1 MVRMEMVA
9 VGVFSLVA
17 WTAAP
22 VRAADLNSPTVT
34 PDQGTTMPS
43 AGEFNN
49 GPEGTGA
56 ELGIKGHVPS
66 GGEFNNGPAGIGG
79 TAPRVGSEGTH
90 GTNGPVPE
98 LAGWGDQTGEHGVEA
113 P

>member
-1 MVRMEMVA
+1 MVA
-9 VGVFSLVA
+9 VSVFSLVA

-34 PDQGTTMPS
+34 PDQESTMPG

-56 ELGIKGHVPS
+56 KLGIKGHVPG
-66 GGEFNNGPAGIGG
+66 GGEFNNGPSGLGG
-79 TAPRVGSEGTH
+79 TAPTVGSEESRGA
-90 GTNGPVPE
+90 NGPVPE
-98 LAGWGDQTGEHGVEA
+98 LGGLG
-113 P
+113 